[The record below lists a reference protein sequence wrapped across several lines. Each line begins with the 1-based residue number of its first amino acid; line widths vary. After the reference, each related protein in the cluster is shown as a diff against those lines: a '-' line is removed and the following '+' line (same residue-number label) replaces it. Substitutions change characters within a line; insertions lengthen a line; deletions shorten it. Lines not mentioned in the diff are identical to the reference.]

1 MDKLGGLHSATTLY
15 ELGVDG
21 KTRQSILRHANIQIT
36 ENIYTKPVAEVSKT
50 AMAKVERAFN
60 TKLKAA
66 RKKATA
72 RTKKALEKRG

>member
-1 MDKLGGLHSATTLY
+1 M
-15 ELGVDG
+15 GVEG

-36 ENIYTKPVAEVSKT
+36 ENIYTKPVSEVSKR

-66 RKKATA
+66 RKKAMSHKGRA
-72 RTKKALEKRG
+72 SKKRG